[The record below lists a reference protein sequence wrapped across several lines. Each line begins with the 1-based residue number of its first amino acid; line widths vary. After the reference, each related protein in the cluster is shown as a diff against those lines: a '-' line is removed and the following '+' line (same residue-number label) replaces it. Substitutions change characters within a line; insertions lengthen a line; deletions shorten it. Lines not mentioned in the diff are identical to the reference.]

1 VNNPNK
7 RPLQCRRRSRTLKK
21 RCLPRRWGKTRPR
34 EGSQS
39 KRKEEGETA
48 GEELGGPRADG
59 EGKEEEERKGEGEGV
74 SEAAVQ
80 EGEEGIKE
88 EETTEDGGEQNEG
101 GSGAEEEKVATAE
114 QQEEVVEGGNE
125 AEKSTEERE
134 SEERENTVEGED
146 GDGEVRR
153 EDIETEVPAEE
164 TVINGVA
171 KEKSIAEEQEVGMAK
186 EVEGGVAKEKSIAE
200 EQEVGLAKEV
210 EEGVAPSEVDVADSN
225 VVTTSRLPLENIV
238 EEEEEEEE
246 EEKVDKDE
254 LITNCREALK
264 RQEKLRHE
272 NSLLQHKIAEYLS
285 YKKQEE
291 KPDPGRNV
299 TDQEKRYIQCM
310 SGLDNLEVELE
321 QAREGWA
328 SREEEMRESCA
339 RRLAEVQGKTEE
351 FLRYQMEGSKQ
362 AVDSRTG
369 HRLSETDLHRL
380 QTDQAASNQAVFQA
394 RLENIKLANK
404 IERMESLLKAKE
416 ELAEGLH
423 MLDFEQLKIS
433 NMDLGEKVEERNEEI
448 RKLTEKIRDTVQVL
462 THVKEKLDFLQ
473 DESEEKK
480 EQLQQ
485 LDSDL
490 ARRREVLTR
499 LKQTRDSLR
508 LDNQRLRQRG
518 GLVCHTQLLRD
529 FEDRQDQNAELE
541 SRLEQLQRQ
550 HSQTTLQCT
559 GLRSK
564 IAHATTPHQHRLT

>member
-164 TVINGVA
+164 TVINGVSEGVAKEKSVAEEQEVGVAKEVEEGVA

-404 IERMESLLKAKE
+404 IERMESLLKAKVYTTTCSFI
-416 ELAEGLH
+416 LYDMIVTVG
-423 MLDFEQLKIS
+423 
-433 NMDLGEKVEERNEEI
+433 
-448 RKLTEKIRDTVQVL
+448 KLL
-462 THVKEKLDFLQ
+462 
-473 DESEEKK
+473 
-480 EQLQQ
+480 
-485 LDSDL
+485 
-490 ARRREVLTR
+490 
-499 LKQTRDSLR
+499 
-508 LDNQRLRQRG
+508 
-518 GLVCHTQLLRD
+518 
-529 FEDRQDQNAELE
+529 
-541 SRLEQLQRQ
+541 
-550 HSQTTLQCT
+550 
-559 GLRSK
+559 
-564 IAHATTPHQHRLT
+564 